1 MFDINKSLSD
11 TIRVRAVRGGISC
24 DLCEKIKSKHQT
36 CLEKQSEG
44 RELDYDVCKVYTD
57 QTSCEGAKCAWN
69 DKSPPEGAGKC
80 VIDICLTDVLSGSA
94 NDGRVTTQDY
104 GVLKAEFGRS
114 GCP

>member
-1 MFDINKSLSD
+1 
-11 TIRVRAVRGGISC
+11 
-24 DLCEKIKSKHQT
+24 
-36 CLEKQSEG
+36 
-44 RELDYDVCKVYTD
+44 VCKVYTD

-94 NDGRVTTQDY
+94 NDGRITTKDY